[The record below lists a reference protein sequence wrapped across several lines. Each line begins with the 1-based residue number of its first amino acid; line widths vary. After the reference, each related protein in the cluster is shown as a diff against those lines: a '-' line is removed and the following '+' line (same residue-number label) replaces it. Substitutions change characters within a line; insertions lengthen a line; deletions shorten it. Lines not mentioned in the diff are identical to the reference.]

1 MLPVYLIGLG
11 VIVYLSPYGPLTYPV
26 IRLWWDIA
34 VTAVFSLGIYYWALA
49 IALPTEQSRRSS
61 CRRRRPSRRSRPDP
75 AAPKGAGTTTA
86 ARSGDRAAV
95 AASLNAVDQA

>member
-49 IALPTEQSRRSS
+49 VALPTEQIEEMIEEVVV
-61 CRRRRPSRRSRPDP
+61 PEE
-75 AAPKGAGTTTA
+75 AT
-86 ARSGDRAAV
+86 V
-95 AASLNAVDQA
+95 AL